1 MIPLRDTIRSKN
13 YPVVNTLLIATNVL
27 VFLIQMARGPDET
40 RFIWTYGLVPARYSL
55 PEIAAHFTS
64 SQQVL
69 ALFSFMFLHGGI
81 WHLLGNMWF
90 LYIFG
95 DNVEDHLGPFRYLLF
110 YLFCGWASGLFH
122 LLLNWQSPVP
132 TIGAS
137 GAIAGVM
144 GAYLILFPHSK
155 ILTLIP
161 ILFIPYFIEIPAFFF
176 LGIWFFLQF
185 LGAAGTAAQGGGIAW
200 WAHVGGFVAGI
211 LLLQVSQ
218 RIPQTGLTGRMRE
231 ATLKTGTPRLQVAKA
246 YDSPEDP
253 HLHGTIALAPEE
265 ALLGARKLISVKW
278 GFRSR
283 VLRVSVPSGI
293 AEGTVLRLSGLGKL
307 MPDGKKG
314 DLLLRV
320 MIQEG

>member
-1 MIPLRDTIRSKN
+1 MIPLRDTIRSRN
-13 YPVVNTLLIATNVL
+13 YPVVNTLLIATNAL
-27 VFLIQMARGPDET
+27 VFLVQLSQGPQEARL
-40 RFIWTYGLVPARYSL
+40 IYTYGLVPARYSVS
-55 PEIAAHFTS
+55 EIAAHFTS
-64 SQQVL
+64 FQQVFAFL
-69 ALFSFMFLHGGI
+69 SFMFLHGGF
-81 WHLLGNMWF
+81 WHILGNMWF

-95 DNVEDHLGPFRYLLF
+95 DNVEDRLGPFRYLLF

-122 LLLNWQSPVP
+122 LFLNWQSPVP

-161 ILFIPYFIEIPAFFF
+161 ILFIPYFVEIPAFFF

-185 LGAAGTAAQGGGIAW
+185 LGAAGSGAQGGGIAW
-200 WAHVGGFVAGI
+200 WAHVGGFAAGI
-211 LLLQVSQ
+211 ILLKVSQ
-218 RIPQTGLTGRMRE
+218 RIPQIGLTGRMRE
-231 ATLKTGTPRLQVAKA
+231 ATLKTGTPRLQVTKA

-253 HLHGTIALAPEE
+253 HLYGTIALAPGEVR
-265 ALLGARKLISVKW
+265 LGARKLINVKW
-278 GFRSR
+278 GLRSR
-283 VLRVSVPSGI
+283 VLRVSVPSGVG
-293 AEGTVLRLSGLGKL
+293 EGTVLRLAGLGKL